1 MVKSIETISAFKEA
15 VGSEGVAAVKFSADW
30 CGPCRQMGPV
40 FQSLVDGTSGIEG
53 YSVNVD
59 NEDLE
64 KLCEEQIIES
74 LPTFKFFK
82 NGIVVGVVLGANV
95 DKLSSAF
102 KQHAA

>member
-1 MVKSIETISAFKEA
+1 MVQSIDKVSTFKEA
-15 VGSEGVAAVKFSADW
+15 MASEGVVVVKFSAEW
-30 CGPCRQMGPV
+30 CGPCRQMAPV
-40 FQSLVDGTSGIEG
+40 FQSLVDAKPSIRG

-64 KLCEEQIIES
+64 ELCEEQGIQS

-82 NGIVVGVVLGANV
+82 NGSTVGVVLGANA

-102 KQHAA
+102 ERYAA